1 MSDRPRVLVEL
12 GAELDRVARETL
24 SSDATSRQR
33 SVARR
38 HWWRWRAAPV
48 LLAVLLGGA
57 AVAFAS
63 GLFSFGAPVAAT
75 PVFSDAQVGLGA
87 VVPGSVRLLAIA
99 TPDPQGGPAWG
110 LRVLSTTRG
119 AGCVQVGRL
128 VDGKLVALGQDGAFD
143 NDGRAHALPVSAA
156 INTFSCTLLDT
167 KGQFVNSVTAVGQT
181 ASAAWWLR
189 STNCVPTGTPQ
200 PLSLIHIYQPPRGRL
215 LATRDGGPTWR
226 TIAATPFVGPIDF
239 TTASDGWGV
248 AGPVGSVSTGALPAT
263 VTGALYHTTNGGRSW
278 QRQSICTTTSTSGTF
293 TDCGTPRFFAR
304 RIGVLPVT
312 TVDRHAGRAALTVE
326 RTTNGG
332 RTWSGTRL
340 PSVPATPSMRYGS
353 GQAGKF
359 VAISATNWIALVGPR
374 LYETT
379 DAGSRWTTLAPKPDL
394 PASRVFELDFT
405 SARAGW
411 VLADPV
417 SSDANAQPIFD
428 YTINSGRTWHP
439 LARQ

>member
-200 PLSLIHIYQPPRGRL
+200 PTNRAHPACPLAQERDVYYGL
-215 LATRDGGPTWR
+215 LGPDARSITYTLDGKRHTHAT
-226 TIAATPFVGPIDF
+226 VGPEGAYVIVVD
-239 TTASDGWGV
+239 APSAHQPLDGQ
-248 AGPVGSVSTGALPAT
+248 AERPTMIFRFLARSPRSSTEAE
-263 VTGALYHTTNGGRSW
+263 R
-278 QRQSICTTTSTSGTF
+278 
-293 TDCGTPRFFAR
+293 
-304 RIGVLPVT
+304 PVT
-312 TVDRHAGRAALTVE
+312 
-326 RTTNGG
+326 
-332 RTWSGTRL
+332 
-340 PSVPATPSMRYGS
+340 Y
-353 GQAGKF
+353 
-359 VAISATNWIALVGPR
+359 
-374 LYETT
+374 
-379 DAGSRWTTLAPKPDL
+379 
-394 PASRVFELDFT
+394 
-405 SARAGW
+405 
-411 VLADPV
+411 
-417 SSDANAQPIFD
+417 
-428 YTINSGRTWHP
+428 
-439 LARQ
+439 